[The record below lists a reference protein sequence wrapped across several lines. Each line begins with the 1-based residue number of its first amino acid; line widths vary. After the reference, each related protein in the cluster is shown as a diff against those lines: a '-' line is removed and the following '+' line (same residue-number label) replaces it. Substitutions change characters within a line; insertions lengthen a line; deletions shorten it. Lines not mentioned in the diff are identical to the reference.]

1 MRASLAMEKLVKGIH
16 SFQKHFFTKHQELF
30 ETLASRGQ
38 KPETLFVTCSD
49 SRVDPNL
56 ITNSRPG
63 DLFIV
68 RNVGNVIP
76 RPDLPGGTAAAV
88 EYAVEVLGVENII
101 VCGHTQC
108 GAMAS
113 ILAPEK
119 MEKLQYVKR
128 WLAQTE
134 TVRNVIQT
142 RYGNLP
148 GEARVTA
155 AVAENVLMQ
164 LEHLRAYPFVAER
177 LDAGKLKIAGWVFEI
192 ATGAIHGFDPDTGE
206 FCAIRESDGSA
217 AAAMHREEQE

>member
-1 MRASLAMEKLVKGIH
+1 MRASLMMEKLVKGIH

-30 ETLASRGQ
+30 EQLASRGQ
-38 KPETLFVTCSD
+38 NPETLFVTCSD

-88 EYAVEVLGVENII
+88 EYAVEVLGVKDII

-113 ILAPEK
+113 ILQPEK
-119 MEKLQYVKR
+119 MASLQYVKR

-134 TVRNVIQT
+134 GVRNIIQT
-142 RYGNLP
+142 RYGHLP
-148 GEARVTA
+148 GDAKVTA

-164 LEHLRAYPFVAER
+164 LEHLRAYPFVAEK
-177 LDAGKLKIAGWVFEI
+177 LDAGKLHIAGWIFEI
-192 ATGAIHGFDPDTGE
+192 GTGAIHGFDPDTGE
-206 FCAIRESDGSA
+206 FTAISSADGA
-217 AAAMHREEQE
+217 AAETMHRQE

>member
-1 MRASLAMEKLVKGIH
+1 MMEKLVKGIH
-16 SFQKHFFTKHQELF
+16 SFQKHFFTKHQDLF
-30 ETLASRGQ
+30 ERLASRGQ
-38 KPETLFVTCSD
+38 NPETLFVTCSD

-113 ILAPEK
+113 ILAPDK
-119 MEKLQYVKR
+119 MANLQYVKR

-134 TVRNVIQT
+134 GLRDTIQT
-142 RYGNLP
+142 RYGHLP
-148 GEARVTA
+148 GEAKITA
-155 AVAENVLMQ
+155 AVAENVLLQ
-164 LEHLRAYPFVAER
+164 LEHLRAYPFVSEK
-177 LDAGKLKIAGWVFEI
+177 LDAGKLHIAGWIFEI
-192 ATGAIHGFDPDTGE
+192 GTGAIHGFDPDTGE
-206 FCAIRESDGSA
+206 FTAISSADGA
-217 AAAMHREEQE
+217 AAAEMHRPEPRQE